1 MPKGYALVIGLNT
14 VDPVHYDGWDGA
26 LNVCEAD
33 ANKIQSYLKKQRFGS
48 ITKLLTKE
56 ATRANVISALDGLAV
71 KANAGDLVVIY
82 YSGHGGNEIP
92 DFNKDEEDPLNPLT
106 DQFDETWCLYDAQL
120 IDDELYYQWK
130 SFKKGVRIVVM
141 SDSCFS
147 GDIVK
152 MMFTGKKGPEKAM
165 PKKAGEKTYK
175 RNKKFYNK
183 LVKDLASKDLKSF
196 KTNKKGKITASLLQI
211 SSSQEYQTSN
221 AETDMFPKNS
231 LFTAVFFKIMKSA
244 KKMRSYQHLIDT
256 LKKTMPDSQMPKE
269 QQLGDLNLK
278 LILKKPFSI

>member
-1 MPKGYALVIGLNT
+1 MPKGHALVIGLNT

-48 ITKLLTKE
+48 VTKLLTKE
-56 ATRANVISALDGLAV
+56 ATRANVISALDGLAT
-71 KANAGDLVVIY
+71 KANAGDLIVIY

-92 DFNKDEEDPLNPLT
+92 DLNKDEDDPWS

-130 SFKKGVRIVVM
+130 SFKKGVRIIVM

-147 GDIVK
+147 GDIAKLMVSA
-152 MMFTGKKGPEKAM
+152 KKGPDKAM

-175 RNKKFYNK
+175 KNKKFYNQ
-183 LVKDLASKDLKSF
+183 LVKELASKELKTF

-211 SSSQEYQTSN
+211 SSSQEFQTSN
-221 AETDMFPKNS
+221 AETEQFPKNS
-231 LFTAVFFKIMKSA
+231 LFTAVFFKIMKST
-244 KKMRSYQHLIDT
+244 KKMKSYQHLIDT
-256 LKKTMPDSQMPKE
+256 LKKSMPDFQMPKD
-269 QQLGDLNLK
+269 QMLGDLNLK
-278 LILKKPFSI
+278 LNLKKPFSI